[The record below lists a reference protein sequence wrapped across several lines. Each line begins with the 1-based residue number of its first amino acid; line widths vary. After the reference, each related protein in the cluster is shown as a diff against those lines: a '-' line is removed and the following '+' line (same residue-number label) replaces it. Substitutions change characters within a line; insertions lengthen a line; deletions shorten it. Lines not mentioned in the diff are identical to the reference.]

1 MEISASDRRHC
12 PVLVVAVWSW
22 KRLLMSH
29 TAAPSQV
36 LSSHDAQ
43 PQDLGAALYLIGVL
57 LVLFGL
63 LGVPLFS
70 ADIYSG
76 HRLWIFAVVI
86 EEAIAFTILTIGRR
100 RYQRERAS

>member
-1 MEISASDRRHC
+1 
-12 PVLVVAVWSW
+12 
-22 KRLLMSH
+22 MSH

-36 LSSHDAQ
+36 LPSHGAQ
-43 PQDLGAALYLIGVL
+43 RQDLGAALYLIGVL

-76 HRLWIFAVVI
+76 HRLWIIAVLV

-100 RYQRERAS
+100 RYQRERTT